1 MRYLCLTIMLACLGQ
16 CSNTPGESGTLEVV
30 SFSPAE
36 GTKIDCNTTIKYQLK
51 YQISNSQSSGN
62 RTITFK
68 NNQGVDKN
76 YSATAAGGEISDQIS
91 GHEFYSNFL
100 GVKCRNGSVP
110 FSFSFSLNLANG
122 TRIDT
127 KTFLFDEVAGTSCLA
142 NTSFC

>member
-76 YSATAAGGEISDQIS
+76 YSATAAGGEQTEPWGLVSEIWWMNIWTLSQKII
-91 GHEFYSNFL
+91 L
-100 GVKCRNGSVP
+100 GY
-110 FSFSFSLNLANG
+110 
-122 TRIDT
+122 
-127 KTFLFDEVAGTSCLA
+127 TFICLV
-142 NTSFC
+142 